1 MSVEKSLVRVGFTLI
16 ELLVV
21 IAIMGLLV
29 ALLLPAV
36 QYARSAARRTQCMSQ
51 LHNIG
56 LAMDMYLDS
65 HGQNAKY
72 PDAAQ
77 LPSLPVTP
85 KRPTLVQVLAP
96 YIEEN
101 NPGFTKVAVFRCP
114 SDDAS
119 IRDDAQVLNGLPR
132 EGLTYFEKESL
143 SYEYPANISKRGQPS
158 LAMKT
163 RQQVMKDRS
172 SSLVWISYDY
182 DAFHGPPGDDG
193 SRCFLYA
200 DGHADSS

>member
-1 MSVEKSLVRVGFTLI
+1 MSVKKPLGRDAFTLI

-21 IAIMGLLV
+21 IAIVGMLV

-36 QYARSAARRTQCMSQ
+36 QYARNAARRTQCMSQ

-56 LAMDMYLDS
+56 IAMDMYLDS
-65 HGQNAKY
+65 RGQNAKY

-77 LPSLPVTP
+77 LPSLTP

-96 YIEEN
+96 FIEEN
-101 NPGFTKVAVFRCP
+101 SPGFTKVVVFRCP

-119 IRDDAQVLNGLPR
+119 IRDDAQVLSGLPV
-132 EGLTYFEKESL
+132 EGLSYFEKESL
-143 SYEYPANISKRGQPS
+143 SYEYPANLGRRGQPS
-158 LAMKT
+158 LATKT

-182 DAFHGPPGDDG
+182 DAFHGARTDEG

>member
-1 MSVEKSLVRVGFTLI
+1 MMSMEKPRSRAGFTLI

-21 IAIMGLLV
+21 IAILGLLV
-29 ALLLPAV
+29 GLLLPAV

-65 HGQNAKY
+65 HGQLSKY
-72 PDAAQ
+72 PDASQ
-77 LPSLPVTP
+77 LPSFTP
-85 KRPTLVQVLAP
+85 KRPTLVDVLAP
-96 YIEEN
+96 YIEEK
-101 NPGFTKVAVFRCP
+101 NPGYTKVAVFRCP

-119 IRDDAQVLNGLPR
+119 FRDDAQILNGLLP
-132 EGLTYFEKESL
+132 EGLTYFEKEGL
-143 SYEYPANISKRGQPS
+143 SYEYPANTGRRGQPA

-172 SSLVWISYDY
+172 SSLIWISYDF
-182 DAFHGPPGDDG
+182 DAFHGAPDDDG

>member
-1 MSVEKSLVRVGFTLI
+1 
-16 ELLVV
+16 LLVV
-21 IAIMGLLV
+21 IAILGLLV
-29 ALLLPAV
+29 GLLLPAV
-36 QYARSAARRTQCMSQ
+36 QYARSAARRTQCLSQ

-65 HGQNAKY
+65 HGQLAKY

-77 LPSLPVTP
+77 LPSFTP
-85 KRPTLVQVLAP
+85 KRPTLVDVLAP
-96 YIEEN
+96 YIEERN
-101 NPGFTKVAVFRCP
+101 AGYKKVAVFRCP

-119 IRDDAQVLNGLPR
+119 IRDDAQILKGLPP
-132 EGLTYFEKESL
+132 EGLTYFEKEGL
-143 SYEYPANISKRGQPS
+143 SYEYPANTGRPS
-158 LAMKT
+158 LAKKT

-172 SSLVWISYDY
+172 SSLVWISYDF
-182 DAFHGPPGDDG
+182 DAFHGAANDDG

>member
-1 MSVEKSLVRVGFTLI
+1 MAAKKPLVRAGFTMI

-21 IAIMGLLV
+21 IAILGLLV
-29 ALLLPAV
+29 GLLLPAV
-36 QYARSAARRTQCMSQ
+36 QYARNAARRTQCLSQ

-56 LAMDMYLDS
+56 IAMDMYLDS
-65 HGQNAKY
+65 HGQNARY

-77 LPSLPVTP
+77 LPSFTP
-85 KRPTLVQVLAP
+85 QRPTLVQVLAP

-101 NPGFTKVAVFRCP
+101 NAGFTKVAVFRCP

-119 IRDDAQVLNGLPR
+119 IRDDALVQSGSSP
-132 EGLTYFEKESL
+132 EGLTYFEKEGL
-143 SYEYPANISKRGQPS
+143 SYEYPANLGRRGQPS
-158 LAMKT
+158 LAKQT
-163 RQQVMKDRS
+163 RQQVMKNRS
-172 SSLVWISYDY
+172 SSQVWISYDFE
-182 DAFHGPPGDDG
+182 AFHGPANEDG